1 MKRHRTFL
9 ASIVVPV
16 TLLLAGCADAGPT
29 DAPDPGVEAGAPDA
43 YIGAVTAALRNA
55 TEQTPADIELPARCV
70 STANEPRFMPREDF
84 EARLV
89 PSTVYGPLDTW
100 VEIDGNQ
107 TAPPSLVA
115 AEGVL
120 TSDADSEVRVTVT
133 DSWIHGVILE
143 NRNLCFVLVGA
154 VPADGEPVY
163 WSESSDGFAPHAGL
177 ARPSLD
183 PTTARRIPGDCMLGL
198 RDVQVSPVV
207 GITGGHYEG
216 PVRVLN
222 LIADSDV
229 HFADRYGD
237 DAFPLMVA
245 FVHEADAVLEY
256 EIGVR
261 LHLVGL
267 HQHTDPAF
275 NDGSAISPTDPA
287 EAYWNDRPD
296 LNRDLVHLF
305 GYGGP
310 RGIANCVGSA
320 GDPSVAYTYSNYR
333 LADHN
338 VNRNVLV
345 LVHEIG
351 HSLSAH
357 HHHGNTVEAETGAT
371 LMIQGMAAGYAP
383 AFSTASKSLM
393 RGWAEAYLAPAA

>member
-1 MKRHRTFL
+1 MTRHGTHL
-9 ASIVVPV
+9 ASIVVPL

-29 DAPDPGVEAGAPDA
+29 DAPDPGVEAGATDA
-43 YIGAVTAALRNA
+43 YIRAVAAALRNA
-55 TEQTPADIELPARCV
+55 TEQTPADVELPARCV
-70 STANEPRFMPREDF
+70 SAEPRFMPRQGF
-84 EARLV
+84 QAQLV
-89 PSTVYGPLDTW
+89 PSTVYDPSDTW
-100 VEIDGNQ
+100 VKADGNR
-107 TAPPSLVA
+107 TAPPTLVA

-120 TSDADSEVRVTVT
+120 TTDTDSEVRVTVT
-133 DSWIHGVILE
+133 DSWIHGVILHKT
-143 NRNLCFVLVGA
+143 NLCFVLVGA
-154 VPADGEPVY
+154 TPADGEPVY
-163 WSESSDGFAPHAGL
+163 WSESSDGFAPHDRL
-177 ARPSLD
+177 ASLGVD
-183 PTTARRIPGDCMLGL
+183 SKVPRVPGDCMLGL

-207 GITGGHYEG
+207 GITGEHYDG
-216 PVRVLN
+216 PARVLK
-222 LIADSDV
+222 LIADSDA
-229 HFADRYGD
+229 HFLDWYGD
-237 DAFPLMVA
+237 DALPLMVA

-296 LNRDLVHLF
+296 VERDLVHLF

-320 GDPSVAYTYSNYR
+320 GDPSLAYTYTNYR
-333 LADHN
+333 LPDHD

-345 LVHEIG
+345 LAHEIG

-371 LMIQGMAAGYAP
+371 LMIQGQTYGHDP

-393 RGWAEAYLAPAA
+393 RGWAEAYLAPAS